1 MSLTNCIGSH
11 SLLNDSPVQIHVASF
26 LSCKVCPPKFLMPLL
41 YLVFI
46 HCKIQKKLIFVSN
59 KTKLK
64 AHGTAGPMGHLWAAE
79 CSIASAQ
86 ACHLL
91 LCCPRQVKST
101 RSRKEKHA
109 CGMLSL
115 FFIPSMTAWRH
126 FFRSADARAQRH
138 HRPAPFRPSWHAAH
152 PPRSLPGGAADA
164 AKLQQTSICHAPLPP
179 VAVASTTWPRP
190 D

>member
-1 MSLTNCIGSH
+1 
-11 SLLNDSPVQIHVASF
+11 
-26 LSCKVCPPKFLMPLL
+26 
-41 YLVFI
+41 
-46 HCKIQKKLIFVSN
+46 
-59 KTKLK
+59 
-64 AHGTAGPMGHLWAAE
+64 MGHLWAAE

-86 ACHLL
+86 ACHPL

-115 FFIPSMTAWRH
+115 FFIFPSMTAWRH

-138 HRPAPFRPSWHAAH
+138 HRPGPFRPSCHAAH

-179 VAVASTTWPRP
+179 VASTTWPRP
-190 D
+190 DQSTTTPKRWSLAPSVRVSPMAYIVLKMVSISLAKFTLFRAFIENVGKTRLASDDQIYRRFGQRMPWAYR